1 MATSPTVEQVE
12 QHANLA
18 PPVAEAAVRGASWKF
33 TIDGNLVMIAGLL
46 ALALAAFSYLNS
58 RIDGVA
64 SELRSEIKQLGADM
78 NTKFA
83 SVDARFSS
91 IEARFDAKFAA
102 IDAKFAVI
110 DAKFAR
116 VDDKFDKLDAKMDRL
131 SDQLTQII
139 INQNRE
145 K

>member
-1 MATSPTVEQVE
+1 MATSSTVEQAEAHV
-12 QHANLA
+12 NLT
-18 PPVAEAAVRGASWKF
+18 PPVTEPTVRGVQWKF

-64 SELRSEIKQLGADM
+64 SELRLEIKQLSADM
-78 NTKFA
+78 NAKFVSVDAKFA
-83 SVDARFSS
+83 SV
-91 IEARFDAKFAA
+91 
-102 IDAKFAVI
+102 

-139 INQNRE
+139 INQNRGQ
-145 K
+145 

>member
-1 MATSPTVEQVE
+1 MAPSHTVEHAE
-12 QHANLA
+12 QHLGT
-18 PPVAEAAVRGASWKF
+18 PPVAESAARGVSWKF

-46 ALALAAFSYLNS
+46 ALAVAAFSYLNS

-64 SELRSEIKQLGADM
+64 SELRLEIKHLNADM
-78 NTKFA
+78 NAKFA
-83 SVDARFSS
+83 SV
-91 IEARFDAKFAA
+91 EARFDAKFAA
-102 IDAKFAVI
+102 IDARFTAI

-145 K
+145 R